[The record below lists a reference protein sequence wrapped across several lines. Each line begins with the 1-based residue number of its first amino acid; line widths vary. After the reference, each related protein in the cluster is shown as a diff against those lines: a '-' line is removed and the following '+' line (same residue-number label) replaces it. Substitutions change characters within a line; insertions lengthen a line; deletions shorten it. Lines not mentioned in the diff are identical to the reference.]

1 MLRIA
6 INGFGRIGRM
16 VFKAGYKDK
25 DIEFVAINDLTDTK
39 TLAYLLKYDTA
50 YRKFQ
55 ANIETK
61 SNFLIID
68 GKEISVIAEKE
79 PEKLPWKK
87 MNVDVVVEST
97 GFFTSKEM
105 ASRHL
110 KAGARKVIISAPYS
124 GNEYIKTIV
133 KGVNE
138 NILDKNKDNI
148 ISMGSCTTNCLAP
161 MAKVLNDNF
170 GIERAFMTT
179 IHAMTSDQN
188 LVDGPHHDLRRGR
201 AASNNM
207 VITTSGATS
216 SVAEAIPDLKG
227 KMDGVAIRVPILVGS
242 LTDFVAVLKKP
253 ATREKIN
260 WLFNEVSKYH
270 LKGVL
275 EYTEDSIVSSD
286 IIGNPNSCIFD
297 GLSTMVNGN
306 MAKIMGWYDNEWGY
320 SNRMI
325 DVIKL
330 FS

>member
-1 MLRIA
+1 MIRVA

-25 DIEFVAINDLTDTK
+25 DMEFVAINDLTDTK

-55 ANIETK
+55 ANIEAK
-61 SNFLIID
+61 SNSLIID
-68 GKEISVIAEKE
+68 GKEISVTAEKE

-97 GFFTSKEM
+97 GFFTTKEM

-110 KAGARKVIISAPYS
+110 KAGARKVIISAPYR
-124 GNEYIKTIV
+124 GNEYVKTIV
-133 KGVNE
+133 RGVNE
-138 NILDKNKDNI
+138 NNLDKNNDNI

-170 GIERAFMTT
+170 VIERAFMTT

-188 LVDGPHHDLRRGR
+188 LVDGPHRDLRRGR
-201 AASNNM
+201 AANNNM

-227 KMDGVAIRVPILVGS
+227 KMDGVAIRVPIIVGS
-242 LTDFVAVLKKP
+242 LTDFVAILKKP

-275 EYTEDSIVSSD
+275 EYTEDPIVSSD
-286 IIGNPNSCIFD
+286 IIGNPSSCVFD

-320 SNRMI
+320 SNRVI
-325 DVIKL
+325 DVVKL